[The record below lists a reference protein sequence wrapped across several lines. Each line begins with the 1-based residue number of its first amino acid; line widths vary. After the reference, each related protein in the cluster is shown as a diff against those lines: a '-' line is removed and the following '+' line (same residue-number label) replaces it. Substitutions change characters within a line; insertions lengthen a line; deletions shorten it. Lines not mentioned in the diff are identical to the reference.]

1 VGEHGRGVRTIVEM
15 VNHTR
20 LDCVLGT
27 TAGMRGAVAEALW
40 HARHRAAFGR
50 LLVEQPLM
58 RNVLAD
64 LCLEL
69 EAATALAL
77 RLAAAYD
84 EPDQTAFRRIA
95 TAVAK
100 YWVCKRGPAH
110 AAEAL
115 ECLGGNGYVET
126 YPLARRYR
134 EQPLLSIWEGSG
146 NVVALDVLRAIGRDP
161 ATLDA
166 LLAEIELAAGTDVRL
181 DAHVSRLRAALVN
194 PADPEQ
200 DGRRLVEQLALALQ
214 GSLLVRH
221 APAAVADTFCAAR
234 LGEDR
239 GAAYGTLPRGCDLG
253 AVLARHELS

>member
-1 VGEHGRGVRTIVEM
+1 VRTIVEM

-27 TAGMRGAVAEALW
+27 TAGMRGAVAEAVW
-40 HARHRAAFGR
+40 HASHRRAFGA
-50 LLVEQPLM
+50 LLIDQPLM

-69 EAATALAL
+69 EASTALAF

-84 EPDQTAFRRIA
+84 GPAEAPFRRIA

-110 AAEAL
+110 TAEAL

-146 NVVALDVLRAIGRDP
+146 NVVALDVLRAAAREPDS
-161 ATLDA
+161 LEA
-166 LLAEIELAAGTDVRL
+166 LLAEIGLSAGADARL
-181 DAHVSRLRAALVN
+181 DAHVSRLRLEPGGPSGA
-194 PADPEQ
+194 
-200 DGRRLVEQLALALQ
+200 RRHVERLALALQ
-214 GSLLVRH
+214 ASLLVRH
-221 APAAVADTFCAAR
+221 APAAVSDAFCAAR
-234 LGEDR
+234 LGDDR
-239 GAAYGTLPRGCDLG
+239 GAEYGTLPSGCDLG
-253 AVLARHELS
+253 GILARHLP